1 MFKKVSFL
9 KSRGRDVRDGRAQT
23 SFASIGGVTRRVN
36 SKKAKIYIDT
46 VSE

>member
-9 KSRGRDVRDGRAQT
+9 KLLGGGEGAQAC
-23 SFASIGGVTRRVN
+23 FAPIGGAMRRVN

>member
-9 KSRGRDVRDGRAQT
+9 KLLGGGGRADIL
-23 SFASIGGVTRRVN
+23 FRIGGVTRRVN
-36 SKKAKIYIDT
+36 SEKAKIYIDT

>member
-9 KSRGRDVRDGRAQT
+9 KLGGRDVRDGRAQT
-23 SFASIGGVTRRVN
+23 SFAPIGGAMCRVY